1 MSQSCINLSGLIPFS
16 GITLNCLYR
25 AMKGGKALEK
35 VNEKVNGVPETLK
48 YGASE
53 GTRTLDLR
61 FTKPMLYQLSYAGL
75 LPQTWNC

>member
-1 MSQSCINLSGLIPFS
+1 MTDRKEKATSKSDLIPRF
-16 GITLNCLYR
+16 
-25 AMKGGKALEK
+25 
-35 VNEKVNGVPETLK
+35 

-75 LPQTWNC
+75 FFNSALDGSAWMLLQAGCNQSNYWRDREMSRKSRS

>member
-1 MSQSCINLSGLIPFS
+1 MATWKVAVSS
-16 GITLNCLYR
+16 GI
-25 AMKGGKALEK
+25 
-35 VNEKVNGVPETLK
+35 

-75 LPQTWNC
+75 LPQPKRNLQIIVGFVGLSRQLGLGREHLNRIEL